1 MRAMKLKKTIISLIV
16 SFCAILTLSLPISA
30 TSTKSDEELYEL
42 SVLANNVNEELVTAL
57 ESSNLNR
64 SNANVEYAGSY
75 IDNEGGLHFQYKSDS
90 NVNLALSN
98 YSTENNLGND
108 ELQIYYEN
116 AKYSNE
122 EILKAE
128 EILLKSELALSHTII
143 LIEIDYTINGIRV
156 SYDGSKANN
165 GTITNALNQILDN
178 FNNYKLEV
186 MTEIPTPIEEVA
198 IAAGERLRPRGCSSA
213 FAAKDNDGNKGFL
226 TAAHCGWEG
235 QTITNTYGEVLGE
248 MTAWEKSPTIDATF
262 VKTRASVTIIKKGI
276 AVTPPMASKT
286 YSSFSYVLPVQG
298 SKMIFYGEKNTFE
311 STILSNS
318 ASYTIPNWSKML
330 KYEKKTEPGDSGGMV
345 LIGNTAYGVH
355 RGGTDDIE
363 INKASYATP
372 SMTIFLRL
380 GLTN

>member
-1 MRAMKLKKTIISLIV
+1 MKLKNVMICLIV
-16 SFCAILTLSLPISA
+16 SLCTILTLSLPISA
-30 TSTKSDEELYEL
+30 KNAESDKELYQL
-42 SVLANNVNEELVTAL
+42 SIIANDVNSELVALL
-57 ESSNLNR
+57 ESVNTSR
-64 SNANVEYAGSY
+64 SNTQVEYAGSY
-75 IDNEGGLHFQYKSDS
+75 IDENAELHFQYKSDA
-90 NVNLALSN
+90 NINIQLNN
-98 YSTENNLGND
+98 YSTENNLGNN
-108 ELQIYYEN
+108 ELLIHYEN
-116 AKYSNE
+116 VKYSNE
-122 EILKAE
+122 EILAAE

-143 LIEIDYTINGIRV
+143 LIEIDYTINGIRI
-156 SYDGSKANN
+156 SYDGSKANDVS
-165 GTITNALNQILDN
+165 ITELLSQILGD
-178 FNNYKLEV
+178 FNNYTLEI
-186 MTEIPTPIEEVA
+186 MTEIPTPVEEVA

-213 FAAKDNDGNKGFL
+213 FAAKDKNGNKGFL

-248 MTAWEKSPTIDATF
+248 MAAWEKSPTIDATF
-262 VKTRASVTIIKKGI
+262 VKTRATVTIIKKGV

-298 SKMIFYGEKNTFE
+298 SKMIFYGQNNTFE
-311 STILSNS
+311 STIASNS

-380 GLTN
+380 DLTN